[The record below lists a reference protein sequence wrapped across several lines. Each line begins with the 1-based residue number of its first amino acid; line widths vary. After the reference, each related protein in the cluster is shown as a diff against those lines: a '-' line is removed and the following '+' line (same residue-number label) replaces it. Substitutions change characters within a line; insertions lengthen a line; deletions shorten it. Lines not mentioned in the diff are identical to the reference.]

1 VSLFAPTKP
10 AALAAEQ
17 LKEARMKLL
26 EHEAAAEFNQ
36 AMSRMLR
43 ERIAR
48 LEAYSTTTTESEK

>member
-1 VSLFAPTKP
+1 MSIFAPTTP
-10 AALAAEQ
+10 AKLAAEQ

-36 AMSRMLR
+36 AMARMLR

-48 LEAYSTTTTESEK
+48 LEAHSTTTTEGEK